1 MDEVHWLAPIPNNWN
16 GFCRDQWI
24 YVLCCLSPQLVF
36 YRGILCTSIEEP
48 LPWKWA
54 SRALKY
60 LHSEFKPWTPP
71 PPSPNYGGNR
81 NISRVVA
88 VSSQWLVTRTRAG
101 QWTAVQGHVRL
112 LGSMFCIYFTW
123 LYTPVVTLLCVLLS
137 YSHKE
142 SPNGVSII
150 IELKQA
156 LVMKG
161 HIAQNSGEQLL
172 VLCHGV
178 LVLCMSILS
187 MLYAWSDDA
196 GAEWSRD
203 SAAAI
208 CNVSSPSQCPVC
220 PG

>member
-1 MDEVHWLAPIPNNWN
+1 MEEIETFPGLWL
-16 GFCRDQWI
+16 
-24 YVLCCLSPQLVF
+24 S
-36 YRGILCTSIEEP
+36 
-48 LPWKWA
+48 
-54 SRALKY
+54 
-60 LHSEFKPWTPP
+60 
-71 PPSPNYGGNR
+71 
-81 NISRVVA
+81 A
-88 VSSQWLVTRTRAG
+88 VSGWSQEHGLDSG
-101 QWTAVQGHVRL
+101 QQCKVMSGSSGPCSVFTLHDYTL
-112 LGSMFCIYFTW
+112 L
-123 LYTPVVTLLCVLLS
+123 VTLLCVLLS

-161 HIAQNSGEQLL
+161 HIAQNSGEQLP
-172 VLCHGV
+172 
-178 LVLCMSILS
+178 VLCMS

-220 PG
+220 PGPGSHYRSLLSSAPRHSFSRHILDCGGGQGMVTGQVTGTTHCT